1 MLNPEGRVIMI
12 SGANRGI
19 GRAIAEKLAAAGYKL
34 SLGARNPDSII
45 KPSANDSEIITHQWE
60 ATSTTDST
68 QWVDATLKHFGRID
82 GLVLNAG
89 VIYPAGLEDGSE
101 EDIDNMWAVNF
112 KGPLRLVRA
121 ALPSLK
127 STGHG
132 RVVNIVSLSGVR
144 VMGAGNMGYCASKH
158 ASIALTHAIRQDGW
172 ASGLRATSICPGL
185 VETDMVS
192 NVQTPEGEFK
202 ITPEAVAA
210 TAAYA
215 LSLPAEAVVA
225 EIRINSRLESLF

>member
-1 MLNPEGRVIMI
+1 MLSPEGRVIMV

-19 GRAIAEKLAAAGYKL
+19 GKAIAEKLAADGYKL
-34 SLGARNPDSII
+34 SLGARHPETIVPVSGV
-45 KPSANDSEIITHQWE
+45 NDVLTHQWD
-60 ATSTTDST
+60 ATSTTDSAE
-68 QWVDATLKHFGRID
+68 WVDATLQHFGRID
-82 GLVLNAG
+82 GVVLNAG

-101 EDIDNMWAVNF
+101 EDIDKMWAVNF

-121 ALPSLK
+121 ALPELK
-127 STGHG
+127 NSGHG

-158 ASIALTHAIRQDGW
+158 ASIALTHSIRQDGW
-172 ASGLRATSICPGL
+172 SSGLRATSICPGL

-192 NVQTPEGEFK
+192 NVQTPEGEYK
-202 ITPEAVAA
+202 ITPQAVAA
-210 TAAYA
+210 TAAYT

-225 EIRINSRLESLF
+225 EIRINSRLECLF